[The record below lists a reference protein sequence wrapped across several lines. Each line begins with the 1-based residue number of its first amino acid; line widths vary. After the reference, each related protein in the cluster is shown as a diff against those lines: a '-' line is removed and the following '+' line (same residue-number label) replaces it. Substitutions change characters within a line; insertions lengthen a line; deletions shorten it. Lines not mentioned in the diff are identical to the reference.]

1 MRKKEAN
8 NHYFFKFNNVQS
20 RNFKLLLVDNKNKL
34 LQYPKLVCTK
44 EYILKQLF
52 RFFRQMS
59 LLTMTVKFLFK
70 GNGCCYFKSM
80 EPLSACRSGERQ
92 SGGGL
97 RKDTNFHRK
106 MIGNFEKN
114 SSVRLERLNLIKIL
128 SKCRGFNFLRDT
140 LNIQNWL

>member
-1 MRKKEAN
+1 
-8 NHYFFKFNNVQS
+8 
-20 RNFKLLLVDNKNKL
+20 
-34 LQYPKLVCTK
+34 
-44 EYILKQLF
+44 
-52 RFFRQMS
+52 MS